1 MQLTALLRDRTA
13 LSPVV
18 GIVVVVAF
26 SVLAVGLGG
35 TVLVEL
41 AEERSEP
48 DPPNTA
54 LVFEYDYPGHTLTV
68 RHAGGDALRAD
79 SIEIR
84 DTLTDGHHHDMQ
96 LDRDGTFGA
105 GDVLVD
111 AQPYDRGETIHVVW
125 SSDDGTATATLGTSN
140 APGTRYTPNS

>member
-1 MQLTALLRDRTA
+1 MQPTALLRDRTA

-26 SVLAVGLGG
+26 TVLAVGLGG

-41 AEERSEP
+41 AEERSQP

-54 LVFEYDYPGHTLTV
+54 VAFEYDYPGHTLTI

-79 SIEIR
+79 AIEIR
-84 DTLTDGHHHDMQ
+84 DTLSDGRHHDMR
-96 LDRDGTFGA
+96 LDRDGTFGH

-111 AQPYDRGETIHVVW
+111 AQPYDRGETIRVVW
-125 SSDDGTATATLGTSN
+125 TSEDGTATATLGTSN
-140 APGTRYTPNS
+140 VPGTRYTPGT